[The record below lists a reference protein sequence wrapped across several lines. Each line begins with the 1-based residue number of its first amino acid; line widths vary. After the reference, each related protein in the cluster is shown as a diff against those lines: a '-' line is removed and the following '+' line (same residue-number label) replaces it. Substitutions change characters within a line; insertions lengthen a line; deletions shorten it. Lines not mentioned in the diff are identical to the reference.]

1 MVADND
7 SGKSI
12 ESEVR
17 TSSGMFLSKAQVV
30 HSFSFLLMI
39 FNSVF
44 GDLLLLFVL
53 MC

>member
-17 TSSGMFLSKAQVV
+17 TSSGMFLSKGQV
-30 HSFSFLLMI
+30 
-39 FNSVF
+39 SVI
-44 GDLLLLFVL
+44 DNCLALDNLE
-53 MC
+53 CR

>member
-17 TSSGMFLSKAQVV
+17 TSSGMFLWKAQVSLV
-30 HSFSFLLMI
+30 
-39 FNSVF
+39 
-44 GDLLLLFVL
+44 VL
-53 MC
+53 TISPKVVQ

>member
-17 TSSGMFLSKAQVV
+17 TSSGMFLKKAQV
-30 HSFSFLLMI
+30 SAYLRYLSLDSENI
-39 FNSVF
+39 TR
-44 GDLLLLFVL
+44 LF
-53 MC
+53 